1 MADTPRCQSHTFSY
15 FSDPQQYCSP
25 EPGISPAGGLK
36 MEKSGNGIMA
46 GGLKMRKS
54 GNGIMAVQG
63 AKWFIRRIV

>member
-1 MADTPRCQSHTFSY
+1 
-15 FSDPQQYCSP
+15 
-25 EPGISPAGGLK
+25 